1 MKKILTYIISVVA
14 LSAMS
19 VSCSDL
25 TEMNINPTKA
35 NGSLDPDLL
44 IPTIQASH
52 SLGRENASRFM
63 IYPGGWTNHW
73 TGVWSVVEYG
83 GKGKPNNQYNYR
95 LWQTLMYP
103 EAVKN
108 LVALENIVAD
118 APEMV
123 NYRAIAKVL
132 RVEVF
137 LKLTDYYGDVPYF
150 EGGQGYY
157 NQVYAPKY
165 DRQEDIYNDFFK
177 ILSEAIDEFDASQA
191 SPASDFYFGG
201 DIAKWKKYAASL
213 KLRVA
218 MRLIKVKPDLAQEM
232 AKEAFEAG
240 VMTSNEDIASVR
252 HDEDYQT
259 LGAGNG
265 YADIMLQITSSPDL
279 GLTQFKMSNEF
290 FKALSV
296 QDPQNYTE
304 LPYHRLI
311 AKDPRLLL
319 IARTYF
325 VPSNSGLTAW
335 DVATDVTEIVRKF
348 NAANS
353 AAQNLDLVNS
363 VDERVNIDGY
373 LTVPAQE
380 FIYGGGVQRKG
391 ESGYEG
397 EEKTRSVWAPAITV
411 KTIDD
416 ALSTWA
422 ADWPQEDKDDLL
434 ALRDLVAVKGDAGML
449 HNMQRLGPSK
459 TILAVDSPYIHMS
472 YAETQFLLAETTV
485 RGWGIDDMSAVDRFR
500 QGYVAAVK
508 QFSLWGVSDN
518 DMPSDAEITEYLDTY
533 LVPEVQKG
541 GTEALEE
548 INKQIW
554 ILHFMDPFEAWS
566 NIRRTDGMPSE
577 YVKFYNRYPTEN
589 QFDGD
594 RPKRITYPVDEQ
606 TKNAANWQEAV
617 DRMGG
622 QDLWTTPVWWD
633 VQQ

>member
-1 MKKILTYIISVVA
+1 MKKYLIHAISVMA
-14 LSAMS
+14 LAVMS

-118 APEMV
+118 DPDMV

-157 NQVYAPKY
+157 GQIYAPKY
-165 DRQEDIYNDFFK
+165 DTQEDIYNDFFK
-177 ILSEAIDEFDASQA
+177 ILGEAIDEFDPAKP

-201 DIAKWKKYAASL
+201 DVAKWQRFAASL

-218 MRLIKVKPDLAQEM
+218 MRLIKVAPEKAEQM
-232 AKEAFEAG
+232 AREAYESG

-279 GLTQFKMSNEF
+279 GLTQFKMSTEF

-296 QDPQNYTE
+296 QDPDTYDVV
-304 LPYHRLI
+304 PYHRLL
-311 AKDPRLLL
+311 ATDPRLLL

-348 NAANS
+348 NAENS
-353 AAQNLDLVNS
+353 AAQTKDLVNN
-363 VDERVNIDGY
+363 VDGYVNTGGY

-391 ESGYEG
+391 ESGYQG
-397 EEKTRSVWAPAITV
+397 EEKERSVWGPAITT

-416 ALSTWA
+416 ALDSWA
-422 ADWPQEDKDDLL
+422 AEWLAEDKAELKNL
-434 ALRDLVAVKGDAGML
+434 KALVSQKSNGML

-459 TILAVDSPYIHMS
+459 TILAVNSPYIHMS
-472 YAETQFLLAETTV
+472 YAETQFLLAETSI
-485 RGWGIDDMSAVDRFR
+485 RGWGFDKDMSAVERFR
-500 QGYVAAVK
+500 QGYIAAVK

-518 DMPSDAEITEYLDTY
+518 DMPTDAEITEYLDKY
-533 LVPEVQKG
+533 LVPEVEKG
-541 GTEALEE
+541 GDAALEE

-554 ILHFMDPFEAWS
+554 ILHFMDPFEAWA
-566 NIRRTDGMPSE
+566 NIRRTDGMPTA
-577 YVKFYNRYPTEN
+577 YTKFYNRYPTEN
-589 QFDGD
+589 QFDGGC
-594 RPKRITYPVDEQ
+594 PKRITYPVDEQ

-622 QDLWTTPVWWD
+622 QDLWTVPVWWD
-633 VQQ
+633 VQ